1 VGAAIVAAVAIGVVA
16 LGGDDDGEA
25 GSTTV
30 FESSDISPADV
41 TTSSAESSPT
51 TAPPEA
57 AALCDPG
64 AGERCITIDST
75 RLEDDELVI
84 EWTALGFDASVDE
97 FHAHFFLSDINAA
110 QAGSNAP
117 DFGFEP
123 GYWEL
128 TDEQP
133 YRPSTLLDAASG
145 GPWLVDFDGLGFVPG
160 LCVTVGTA
168 PSHNVLNPNLF
179 TCTPLPA

>member
-1 VGAAIVAAVAIGVVA
+1 MAVVVGVVA

-25 GSTTV
+25 GSTTTAA
-30 FESSDISPADV
+30 SPA
-41 TTSSAESSPT
+41 TSTEELTSSSVESSPT
-51 TAPPEA
+51 TALQDPA
-57 AALCDPG
+57 TLCDPA

-75 RLEDDELVI
+75 RLENDELVI
-84 EWTALGFDASVDE
+84 EWSALGFDPSVGE
-97 FHAHFFLSDINAA
+97 FHAHFFLSDITAA
-110 QAGSNAP
+110 QAGNNAA

-133 YRPSTLLDAASG
+133 YRTTTLLDAASG

-168 PSHNVLNPNLF
+168 PFHNVLNPNLF
-179 TCTPLPA
+179 MCTPFPA